1 MNATEKKKMA
11 HAEFVAALEHLEHV
25 ALEAIKLRAGDV
37 PAESDDMAN
46 LQITWNEAGLR
57 LNKAV
62 NEHNKAYGVHLRP
75 TSRPS

>member
-1 MNATEKKKMA
+1 MNANEKKNMA

-25 ALEAIKLRAGDV
+25 ALEAIHLKAGGV
-37 PAESDDMAN
+37 PAESGDMAD

>member
-1 MNATEKKKMA
+1 MDENEKKRIA

-25 ALEAIKLRAGDV
+25 ALEAIRLRAGDV
-37 PAESDDMAN
+37 PAESGDMTD
-46 LQITWNEAGLR
+46 LQITWREAGLR

-62 NEHNKAYGVHLRP
+62 DEHNKAYGVNLRP